1 MRGGGRSKGMQIW
14 RDENREIREIRGIRE
29 KNADAKGF
37 QNLTTEKI
45 QNTRKE
51 CKYGEMRTAPQPLPK
66 EGVGGIGVK
75 LS

>member
-1 MRGGGRSKGMQIW
+1 MRTAKYAKYKMRM
-14 RDENREIREIRGIRE
+14 NREIRE

-51 CKYGEMRTAPQPLPK
+51 CKYGEQRTAKYAKYAKKIQIQRDAK
-66 EGVGGIGVK
+66 EEKG
-75 LS
+75 